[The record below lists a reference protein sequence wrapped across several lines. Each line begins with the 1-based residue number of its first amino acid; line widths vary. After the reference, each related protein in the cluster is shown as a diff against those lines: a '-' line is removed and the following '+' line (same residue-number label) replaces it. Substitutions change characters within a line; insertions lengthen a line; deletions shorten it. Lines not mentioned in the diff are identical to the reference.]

1 MIGNKGGASIRFRFY
16 DSTMCFVCSHLAA
29 HRGNVSGRNA
39 DFHNI
44 VDKTVFK
51 DVVAQVGGTGAPL
64 SAGAQHQQAGYYGC
78 VEVHAKQYE
87 DTVENSRRHCLAI

>member
-1 MIGNKGGASIRFRFY
+1 MIGNKGGASIRFRLY

-44 VDKTVFK
+44 IDKTIFK
-51 DVVAQVGGTGAPL
+51 DVVAQVGAAGSGVGAN
-64 SAGAQHQQAGYYGC
+64 AQRQQAGYFGYVQVACWMQLLRCCGLI
-78 VEVHAKQYE
+78 
-87 DTVENSRRHCLAI
+87 TV

>member
-1 MIGNKGGASIRFRFY
+1 MIGNKGGASIRFRLY

-44 VDKTVFK
+44 IDKTIFK
-51 DVVAQVGGTGAPL
+51 DVVAQVGGTGA
-64 SAGAQHQQAGYYGC
+64 SGAGVGAGAQRQQAGCFG
-78 VEVHAKQYE
+78 
-87 DTVENSRRHCLAI
+87 